1 MIKYAQHHSAPLI
14 KLVHKYRFVILQIVL
29 GSDYPFPLG
38 EFTAESRGKEYA
50 AGQLVDSMES
60 WTEEQKKKVF
70 QDNALE
76 WLGLCREDFE

>member
-1 MIKYAQHHSAPLI
+1 MVLYAFLFSRDGLI
-14 KLVHKYRFVILQIVL
+14 MLHACVLQIVL

-50 AGQLVDSMES
+50 AGQLVDSMDT

-70 QDNALE
+70 QDNALN
-76 WLGLCREDFE
+76 WLGLSREDFD